1 MSDVLAFP
9 AAVLIGLWL
18 NAAQSGS
25 VTSTDC
31 ANAIE
36 TVADQ
41 FDVNDA
47 SDSADSGISSWL
59 GLVSNVISAR
69 SPVAVGL
76 PVDGDPS
83 GVPIA
88 VLSRIDREAG
98 VVSINP
104 NLLLGKSTSGIWE
117 VFTDENKVIHYDLTQ
132 TRRSLAEHITSAAK
146 QLAASDLVGDEAEIV
161 KNLNE
166 FKSFHLPPHLSKR
179 SADALELASR
189 ILIISRGAIVNTN
202 ALHSPSLDQLR
213 VRTFEELILQSR
225 TVLQSVV
232 TS

>member
-9 AAVLIGLWL
+9 AAVVIGLWL

-41 FDVNDA
+41 VDVNDA

-59 GLVSNVISAR
+59 GLVSNVISAL

-88 VLSRIDREAG
+88 VLSRIDRDAG

-117 VFTDENKVIHYDLTQ
+117 VFTAENKVIHYDLTQ
-132 TRRSLAEHITSAAK
+132 TRRSLAEHIASAAK

-161 KNLNE
+161 RNLNE
-166 FKSFHLPPHLSKR
+166 FESFHLPPHLSKR
-179 SADALELASR
+179 SADALELAAR

-232 TS
+232 TE